1 MNACAYLLCV
11 VCVVVCALSWWCV
24 HVDPI
29 VQTITRVA
37 YGRDQIKIEKKGED
51 MSAFATSVVI
61 IQCVCRD
68 TCSLFCS
75 YWMFGWLDD
84 KALATPNCLARYL
97 QPRAFRVMLVAKAFS
112 ERKAAWE

>member
-1 MNACAYLLCV
+1 MRVFV
-11 VCVVVCALSWWCV
+11 VCGMCCCVCVKLVVCACGSNCTNY
-24 HVDPI
+24 H
-29 VQTITRVA
+29 QSCA

-112 ERKAAWE
+112 ERKAASE